1 MTVELEEFTEWHDSV
16 EARLGR
22 LEAVSDRQE
31 DRAEYHKGLIGSMD
45 HDLSKMQV
53 EFRAQRSMLQALHDT
68 QTEHTRRFT
77 KIEGRL
83 DGVETRLGGVETRL
97 DGLEGRLGGVEGRLG
112 GVEESLGSVKA
123 GITAIQDK
131 LDLLIGGK

>member
-1 MTVELEEFTEWHDSV
+1 MTVELEEFTEWRVGV

-45 HDLSKMQV
+45 RDLSKIQV
-53 EFRAQRSMLQALHDT
+53 EFRAQRGMLQALHDT
-68 QTEHTRRFT
+68 QTEHTRRFR

-83 DGVETRLGGVETRL
+83 DGVETRL
-97 DGLEGRLGGVEGRLG
+97 DGLEGRLGN
-112 GVEESLGSVKA
+112 VEESLGSVKA